1 MRAPFQS
8 KETSEQS
15 KDHCLRQQMAR
26 DDGLL
31 GLQNK
36 GNKNA
41 GKWGRKRPKLNTPRW
56 HNLLRD
62 EGKH

>member
-36 GNKNA
+36 EQECRQM
-41 GKWGRKRPKLNTPRW
+41 GKKEAKI
-56 HNLLRD
+56 
-62 EGKH
+62 KHTKMA